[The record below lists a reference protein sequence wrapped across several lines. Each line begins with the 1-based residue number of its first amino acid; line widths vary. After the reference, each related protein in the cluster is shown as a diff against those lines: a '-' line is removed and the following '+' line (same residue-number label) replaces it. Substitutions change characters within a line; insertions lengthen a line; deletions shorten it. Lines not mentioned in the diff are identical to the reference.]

1 MRSESDFS
9 RQITSSN
16 DPQKIRIRV
25 KFITLG
31 LIENSMDE
39 EIIALVLE
47 EKQRMLKNWVNP

>member
-1 MRSESDFS
+1 MGSESDFS

-25 KFITLG
+25 KFINLG
-31 LIENSMDE
+31 LIENSMGE

>member
-16 DPQKIRIRV
+16 DPQEIRIRV

>member
-31 LIENSMDE
+31 LIENSMGE

>member
-47 EKQRMLKNWVNP
+47 EKKRMLKNWVNP

>member
-39 EIIALVLE
+39 EIIALVLG